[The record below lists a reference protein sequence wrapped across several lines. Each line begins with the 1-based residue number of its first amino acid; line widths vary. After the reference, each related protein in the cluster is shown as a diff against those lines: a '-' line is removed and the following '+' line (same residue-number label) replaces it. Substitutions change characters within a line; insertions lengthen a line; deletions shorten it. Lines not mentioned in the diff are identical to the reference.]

1 VQQALF
7 ERLAVALA
15 IGFLVGAERGWQA
28 REVAEGGR
36 AAGLRTF
43 SLIGLLG
50 GVSGLLARLAGGWAL
65 AAMALPLAAAVIVF
79 QLKEAEELDDHS
91 ATGVVAALLVFA
103 LGALAVMGD
112 WRLASA
118 AAVAA
123 TALLATKRVLHAW
136 LKALTWEELRS
147 AIVLLA
153 MSFVVLP
160 LLPDRG
166 YGPFGAVN
174 PYELWSLTIAIAGV
188 TFLAYVAIRVLGVE
202 RGLFMAAA
210 AGSLVSSTAVV
221 LDLSRRVHASP
232 RDASAGAGAG
242 LLAGAVMA
250 TRMGVIAGVMA
261 PSLLPR
267 LAPPLAAFALVS
279 LAAAYLVARLGAA
292 AEELQ
297 PGGARSPFD
306 LRSVV
311 KFALVLGLIIAAARI
326 VEGLYGTQDLP
337 LVGAVAGLVDVDALT
352 LAVGQM
358 TLKGLDPGIGA
369 LAVLSAGA
377 VNTASK
383 AAIALI
389 VGGRRFGGLV
399 GAGSALAAA
408 AGAAAFL
415 LAPALG

>member
-1 VQQALF
+1 MVQQELF

-50 GVSGLLARLAGGWAL
+50 GVAGVLAKLMGGWAL
-65 AAMALPLAAAVIVF
+65 AAMALPLSAMVIVF
-79 QLKEAEELDDHS
+79 QLREAEEQDDHS

-103 LGALAVMGD
+103 MGALAVLGD

-118 AAVAA
+118 AAVAT
-123 TALLATKRVLHAW
+123 TALLATKRVLHDW

-166 YGPFGAVN
+166 YGPFGAIN
-174 PYELWSLTIAIAGV
+174 PYELWSLTVAIAGV
-188 TFLAYVAIRVLGVE
+188 TFLAYAAIRVLGAE

-210 AGSLVSSTAVV
+210 AGALVSSTAVM
-221 LDLSRRVHASP
+221 LDLAKRVRATP
-232 RDASAGAGAG
+232 QDASAGAGAG
-242 LLAGAVMA
+242 LLAGGVMA
-250 TRMGVIAGVMA
+250 VRIGVIAAVMS
-261 PSLLPR
+261 PPLMQRLLP
-267 LAPPLAAFALVS
+267 AVAAFTLVS
-279 LAAAYLVARLGAA
+279 LAAALLIARLGRA

-297 PGGARSPFD
+297 GGASKSPFE
-306 LRSVV
+306 LRSVL
-311 KFALVLGLIIAAARI
+311 KFALVLGLIIATAR
-326 VEGLYGTQDLP
+326 VLSGLYGAQNLP
-337 LVGAVAGLVDVDALT
+337 LVGAIAGLVDVDALT
-352 LAVGQM
+352 LAVGEM
-358 TLKGLDPGIGA
+358 TAKGLDLGTGA
-369 LAVLSAGA
+369 LAVLIAAA
-377 VNTASK
+377 VDTASK
-383 AAIALI
+383 TVIAMV
-389 VGGRRFGGLV
+389 VGGRRFGLLV
-399 GAGSALAAA
+399 AGGSAAAAA

-415 LAPALG
+415 LVAV